1 MTPLFQ
7 ITPDLTL
14 RMVTEKDEPL
24 LRQWIEADPDH
35 KETSSV
41 EFFSTQSPI
50 EECYVL
56 EDQAGP
62 LFFLKTTR
70 AIRLDIQFGP
80 PIMRERMRKGLQ
92 QGFPWL
98 ETMLGMRNF
107 GEVMFATQNPELARS
122 MEKRLGFRRST
133 EELVRPL
140 NRRA

>member
-1 MTPLFQ
+1 
-7 ITPDLTL
+7 
-14 RMVTEKDEPL
+14 MVTEKDEPL

-70 AIRLDIQFGP
+70 TIRIDIQFGP
-80 PIMRERMRKGLQ
+80 TDMRSRMRAGLLR
-92 QGFPWL
+92 GFAWL
-98 ETMLGMRNF
+98 ETMLAMRNF
-107 GEVMFATQNPELARS
+107 GEVMFSTRNPELARS
-122 MEKRLGFRRST
+122 MEKRLGFRHSAG
-133 EELVRPL
+133 ELVRPL
-140 NRRA
+140 RRRA